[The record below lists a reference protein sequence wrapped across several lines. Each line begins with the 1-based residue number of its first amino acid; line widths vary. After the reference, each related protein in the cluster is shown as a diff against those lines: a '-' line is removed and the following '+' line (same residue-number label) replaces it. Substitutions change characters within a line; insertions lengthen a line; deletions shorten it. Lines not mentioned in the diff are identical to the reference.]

1 MTAISVIM
9 ASLAVFTTI
18 IIIVSMAIIPVD
30 IHRVGQ
36 KVPLLGN
43 LSPHG
48 RYHMSDLD
56 KIGGELLDAGL
67 LHGHCMT
74 VTGRTMAENLA
85 GIPSVAALGVQ
96 DVLYPV
102 SKPLAPKGNHI
113 LVLKG
118 NLAESA
124 VCKLSGKTDIEL
136 TGPARCFEDE
146 DAAFEAIMAGR
157 IQKGD
162 VLVIRF
168 EGPKGSPG
176 MPEMLSPGAA
186 LVGSGLGKDVA
197 LVTDG
202 RFSGASHGIMV
213 GHVTPEAA
221 AGGPIGLLVEGD
233 MVTVRPA
240 TRELSVALSDE
251 DDLATHRHRELAK
264 RRAEWRPPAARPG
277 TFGVLAKYAAQVRSA
292 HVHRVHL
299 NDPKLHHLDFACFCI
314 PAGEQEPRSEERAAP
329 AIQGG
334 FGQGLG
340 CSSTKLHMMATPMS
354 FARGRMTPRKTRQV
368 EEPVTQVE
376 EPVAQLEA
384 AARTARS
391 PSPKEDTSSR
401 DSSRTASPEDSCR
414 VPSPEPVG
422 RDVLAQSR
430 SQSPDSRDV
439 RRMPVRL
446 EPGRP
451 PEAAARVSFS
461 APERQPILRSS
472 PPAPAGRP
480 LKQTWFERAEEQR
493 MPVQD
498 VRGLRL
504 QGLETRM
511 EAMEHQLKRLEA
523 KCGQDVL
530 EGKRPAEI
538 NGEEWQDLKEKL
550 WEEMYSKLHS
560 EVAVES
566 ARLAKK
572 TEEQMA
578 AADKQ
583 LTEILSKAH
592 SLLMQT
598 VTQVT
603 EQCAQ
608 LEEQCISRL
617 SRRSSQVFQEIRQ
630 LQRPLSARGLP
641 GVEARPQ
648 IFTCQPLEA
657 SPTAALSRSSGSPS
671 RQGPGRPPN
680 EVSKASSRGVP
691 NDARYWEGPQVPP
704 IMNWDRAQRTSR
716 PEPVANRT
724 PRPESVVSVDP
735 NAVDVAMLEPVAT
748 PSRRLP
754 AGDIGW

>member
-1 MTAISVIM
+1 
-9 ASLAVFTTI
+9 
-18 IIIVSMAIIPVD
+18 
-30 IHRVGQ
+30 
-36 KVPLLGN
+36 
-43 LSPHG
+43 
-48 RYHMSDLD
+48 
-56 KIGGELLDAGL
+56 
-67 LHGHCMT
+67 
-74 VTGRTMAENLA
+74 
-85 GIPSVAALGVQ
+85 
-96 DVLYPV
+96 
-102 SKPLAPKGNHI
+102 
-113 LVLKG
+113 
-118 NLAESA
+118 
-124 VCKLSGKTDIEL
+124 
-136 TGPARCFEDE
+136 
-146 DAAFEAIMAGR
+146 
-157 IQKGD
+157 
-162 VLVIRF
+162 
-168 EGPKGSPG
+168 
-176 MPEMLSPGAA
+176 MLSPGAA

-240 TRELSVALSDE
+240 TRELSVAVSDE
-251 DDLATHRHRELAK
+251 ELAK

-277 TFGVLAKYAAQVRSA
+277 TFGVLAKYAAQV
-292 HVHRVHL
+292 HRVHL

-314 PAGEQEPRSEERAAP
+314 PAGRMGPKLGMLWAGAWLFIYQISYDGDADVLCSRADDP
-329 AIQGG
+329 AEDQTGRQ
-334 FGQGLG
+334 FTGL
-340 CSSTKLHMMATPMS
+340 LA
-354 FARGRMTPRKTRQV
+354 
-368 EEPVTQVE
+368 
-376 EPVAQLEA
+376 
-384 AARTARS
+384 
-391 PSPKEDTSSR
+391 
-401 DSSRTASPEDSCR
+401 DSYR

-472 PPAPAGRP
+472 PPAPPGRP
-480 LKQTWFERAEEQR
+480 LKQTWFEQAEEQR

-498 VRGLRL
+498 LRGLRL
-504 QGLETRM
+504 QSLEARM

-523 KCGQDVL
+523 KCGQEGP

-560 EVAVES
+560 EVAVQS
-566 ARLAKK
+566 AHLAKK

-630 LQRPLSARGLP
+630 LQGPLSARGLP
-641 GVEARPQ
+641 GVEARQQ

-657 SPTAALSRSSGSPS
+657 SPLAALSRSSGSPS

-680 EVSKASSRGVP
+680 EAPPKASSRTVP
-691 NDARYWEGPQVPP
+691 SDARYWEGPQVPP
-704 IMNWDRAQRTSR
+704 IMNWDRAQRTPR

-724 PRPESVVSVDP
+724 LRPESVVSVDP